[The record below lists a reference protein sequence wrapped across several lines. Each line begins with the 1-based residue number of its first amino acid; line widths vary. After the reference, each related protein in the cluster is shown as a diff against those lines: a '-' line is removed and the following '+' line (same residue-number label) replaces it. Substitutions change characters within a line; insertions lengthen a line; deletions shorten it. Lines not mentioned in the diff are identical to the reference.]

1 MKKRVVS
8 FSLVMV
14 ALFGMLTLGACPK
27 EQQPATLVDAGPAAG
42 SVGDALGTGISGSA
56 HQAPGESDI
65 GKLAADAVILKVDGV
80 TYTKQR
86 LDQAII
92 QTGLAAGIPPAM
104 LDGASKIAFEKP
116 AYEKLIERQLL
127 IGEAKK
133 RKLFPTMEEADAQ
146 TKGDRDR
153 VIAQLPPGKTFADM
167 LKEMGT
173 DEAQYQ
179 SELQND
185 VAIARLLQSME
196 KAITEPSEEALKK
209 VYEDNK
215 AYMGTPETASVS
227 HVLIALPEGA
237 PEADVKAA
245 TAKAEAIAKE
255 AKGKDKEAFAKLAEE
270 KSEDPMAKKSRGDL
284 GTFAKGD
291 LLPEIEKVAFALKD
305 GEVSAPV
312 RSNVGLHVLRG
323 QGLKPARMRSFDEV
337 KQAIVMREKQKQLM
351 GQMDTLLD
359 TLRAA
364 AKIER
369 VVEPAKSPFEDR
381 DGKGSQVVPPGAGAR
396 PPAPAPH

>member
-1 MKKRVVS
+1 MKKRFVS
-8 FSLVMV
+8 FSFVMV
-14 ALFGMLTLGACPK
+14 ALLGLVTLAACPK
-27 EQQPATLVDAGPAAG
+27 EQPPATLVDAGPAAG

-255 AKGKDKEAFAKLAEE
+255 AKGKDKEAFAK
-270 KSEDPMAKKSRGDL
+270 KRAKIQWR
-284 GTFAKGD
+284 
-291 LLPEIEKVAFALKD
+291 
-305 GEVSAPV
+305 
-312 RSNVGLHVLRG
+312 RS
-323 QGLKPARMRSFDEV
+323 
-337 KQAIVMREKQKQLM
+337 
-351 GQMDTLLD
+351 
-359 TLRAA
+359 RAA
-364 AKIER
+364 TWAPSR
-369 VVEPAKSPFEDR
+369 RATCCPRSRRWRLRSRTARS
-381 DGKGSQVVPPGAGAR
+381 AR
-396 PPAPAPH
+396 PCARTSACTCCVVRGSSPRACAPSTR